1 MSETI
6 IASFILRFTR
16 EHDAE
21 ASPSG
26 TWWRGVV
33 RHVQTSEDTHF
44 TRMEDALA
52 FITRYVDI
60 DGEGTGSGQ
69 MTSDETDSHD

>member
-1 MSETI
+1 MSETT
-6 IASFILRFTR
+6 IASFVLRFTR

-21 ASPSG
+21 DPASG
-26 TWWRGVV
+26 AGWRGVI
-33 RHVQTSEDTHF
+33 RHVQIGQEIHF

-60 DGEGTGSGQ
+60 DGEQ
-69 MTSDETDSHD
+69 MTSDETDPH